1 MKNIFTVSSK
11 NFLIDESHRYYK
23 YRSLSRLLILFTEHH
38 SLIST
43 SKKCIY
49 HTMSGSRYI
58 RPTSMSCGRSHT
70 IYSLNYMYRKRQNK
84 AYNISMRNFYR
95 EDEWNYHE

>member
-11 NFLIDESHRYYK
+11 NFLIDEKHQYYK
-23 YRSLSRLLILFTEHH
+23 YLSLSRLLIVSH
-38 SLIST
+38 SLISI

-49 HTMSGSRYI
+49 HTISEYRYI
-58 RPTSMSCGRSHT
+58 RPTYMSCGRFHT
-70 IYSLNYMYRKRQNK
+70 IYSLNYVHRRRQNRV
-84 AYNISMRNFYR
+84 YNISMYKFHR